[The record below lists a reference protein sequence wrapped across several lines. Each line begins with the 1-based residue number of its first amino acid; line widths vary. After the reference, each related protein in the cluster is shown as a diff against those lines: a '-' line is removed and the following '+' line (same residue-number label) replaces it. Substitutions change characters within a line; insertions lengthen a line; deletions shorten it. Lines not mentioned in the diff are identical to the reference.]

1 MKCFGYLKLDKETY
15 PNLMEELG
23 LPKKKWMSD
32 EYEYECCLNR
42 DAEAELFPINALVK
56 ELKESPGERMSH
68 ASEQFP
74 RMGRDLKQLHRVGIV
89 CKDVRSDNY
98 VNGQLIDLGDS
109 LTAPHVLLDESSGLM
124 TLFKIKTL
132 VWMDYAEFDQMTEIW
147 NAWNDRLKSKKG
159 LQRRHKP
166 QPYVW
171 FRMLSNPDIL
181 LRLRGGDALCPPS
194 FAIRPG
200 NKELRERDESQIKYW
215 AHEYDWKKAERRREG
230 EVSGVG
236 NHGD

>member
-1 MKCFGYLKLDKETY
+1 
-15 PNLMEELG
+15 
-23 LPKKKWMSD
+23 
-32 EYEYECCLNR
+32 
-42 DAEAELFPINALVK
+42 
-56 ELKESPGERMSH
+56 
-68 ASEQFP
+68 
-74 RMGRDLKQLHRVGIV
+74 MGRDLKQLHRVGIV

-147 NAWNDRLKSKKG
+147 NAWNDRLKSKRG